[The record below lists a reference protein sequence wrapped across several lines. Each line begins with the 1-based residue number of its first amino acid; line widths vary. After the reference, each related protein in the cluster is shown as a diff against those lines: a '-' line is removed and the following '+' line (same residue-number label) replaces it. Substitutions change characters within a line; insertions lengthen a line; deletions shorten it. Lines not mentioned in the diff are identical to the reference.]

1 MRHFLNLAVF
11 AGFLIGVAVIAFLVG
26 FSTRH
31 YRLPPA
37 DGIIRGFT
45 AAEAWRSA
53 LFTPNAL
60 PPRLADIKGYMR
72 HPNVRWDGQKAW
84 NGYTLINT
92 ELSPTAYLA
101 DMEGRIVHQ
110 WDMPFSKAWPLPS
123 HVRVRFIDATRM
135 EKAMVFANGDLIA
148 TYTNEKDTP
157 YGYGLVKMDKNS
169 NVLWT
174 YSGHTHH
181 DFYVDRATGVIYA
194 LDQEMIETP
203 VARLEHLSYPVLDNG
218 IVVLLPDGKAIKRI
232 SLLRAFRDSPFY
244 PLLYHE
250 TRKAHHDW
258 DVLHANSIAMLEPD
272 IAARFPQFKPG
283 YLLVSLRNLNT
294 LAVIDPDSRKVVW
307 AYNGLWKRQ
316 HSASFLANGHIL
328 LYDNKGH
335 VVRNDVS
342 SRIFEIDPATLSI
355 RWSYGI
361 KSEQRFFSEFQ
372 GRVQRLANGNT
383 LITVSYDS
391 RILEVTPEGRTVWE
405 YKIGNGADIRPVI
418 FSAIRYAPESLPFLE
433 AQKQPMSAR

>member
-1 MRHFLNLAVF
+1 MKKSFERI
-11 AGFLIGVAVIAFLVG
+11 FLIGFLLGIIAVG
-26 FSTRH
+26 FLAGFSARH
-31 YRLPPA
+31 YRFPPA

-45 AAEAWRSA
+45 AAEAWWVA
-53 LFTPNAL
+53 LFTPSAL
-60 PPRLADIKGYMR
+60 LPRRLDLVDYIR
-72 HPNVRWDGQKAW
+72 HPNVRWDSQEAW

-92 ELSPTAYLA
+92 ELSETAYLI
-101 DMEGRIVHQ
+101 DMQGRIVHQ
-110 WDMPFSKAWPLPS
+110 WDMPFSKAWPSPS
-123 HVRVRFIDATRM
+123 HVRARFIDATRM
-135 EKAMVFANGDLIA
+135 EKAMAFANGDLIA

-169 NVLWT
+169 KILWT

-181 DFYVDRATGVIYA
+181 DFYVDRITGVIYA

-203 VARLEHLSYPVLDNG
+203 ITRLEHLSYPVLDNG
-218 IVVLLPDGKAIKRI
+218 IVVLRADGKAIKRI
-232 SLLRAFRDSPFY
+232 SLLQAFRDSPFY

-250 TRKAHHDW
+250 TRKAHHAW
-258 DVLHANSIAMLEPD
+258 DVLHANSIAMLEPG
-272 IAARFPQFKPG
+272 IAGRFPQFKPG

-294 LAVIDPDSRKVVW
+294 LAVIDPDSRKVIW

-335 VVRNDVS
+335 VVRDNAS

-361 KSEQRFFSEFQ
+361 KPAQQFFSEFQ
-372 GRVQRLANGNT
+372 GRAQRFANGNT
-383 LITVSYDS
+383 LITISYDS
-391 RILEVTPEGRTVWE
+391 RILEVTSEGKTVWE

-418 FSAIRYAPESLPFLE
+418 FSAVRYAPESLLFLK
-433 AQKQPMSAR
+433 AQKQPTSTR